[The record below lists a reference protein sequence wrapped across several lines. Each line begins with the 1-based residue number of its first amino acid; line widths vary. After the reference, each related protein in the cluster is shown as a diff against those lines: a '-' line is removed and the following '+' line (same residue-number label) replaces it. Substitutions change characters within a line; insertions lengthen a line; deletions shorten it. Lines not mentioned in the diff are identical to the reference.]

1 MIIYRQGW
9 KGTAMQTN
17 RFLGDTTGRTI
28 IKLLVISIL
37 VGMVMS
43 VFNIAPFDIL
53 YGVRDFFVRLW
64 ESGWAAL
71 GRFGDWLI
79 LGASVVIPVFIILR
93 LLNYRRT

>member
-1 MIIYRQGW
+1 MN
-9 KGTAMQTN
+9 TN
-17 RFLGDTTGRTI
+17 QFLGDTVGRTL
-28 IKLLVISIL
+28 IKLLVVSIL

-43 VFNIAPFDIL
+43 IFGILPLDIV
-53 YGVRDFFVRLW
+53 YAVKDFFVRLW

-93 LLNYRRT
+93 IMNYRRG